1 MQQVAV
7 TITHACLCTTM
18 QLTMQHACWPQR
30 SMRAGVLPMCGVLSM
45 SAGVLTM
52 CAGVLS
58 MCAGVLPM
66 CAGVLPMCG
75 VLPKCGVLSMCADV
89 LTMCAGVLPICAGVL
104 PKCGILPMCGVLST
118 SCSHSI
124 KWESKVGVS
133 GARGRG
139 SAVRRKLMQLATCML
154 HA

>member
-30 SMRAGVLPMCGVLSM
+30 SMRAGVLPMCGGLSM
-45 SAGVLTM
+45 R
-52 CAGVLS
+52 
-58 MCAGVLPM
+58 AGVLPM
-66 CAGVLPMCG
+66 CA
-75 VLPKCGVLSMCADV
+75 GVLSMCADV